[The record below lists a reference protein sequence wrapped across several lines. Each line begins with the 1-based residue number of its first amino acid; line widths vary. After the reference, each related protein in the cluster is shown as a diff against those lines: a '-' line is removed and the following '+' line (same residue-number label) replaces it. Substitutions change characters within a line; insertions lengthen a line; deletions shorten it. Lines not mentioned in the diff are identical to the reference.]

1 MLLSPDESVYR
12 SAEARPSS
20 LHRHR
25 RKLLASPRWL
35 LLFGGYGLYAW
46 GTGPRRPPGTS
57 NGEKAKRRT
66 MVRRQTHRSRPFWI
80 VAASAVVVDLYGV
93 AG

>member
-12 SAEARPSS
+12 SAEVRPSS
-20 LHRHR
+20 LRRHR
-25 RKLLASPRWL
+25 RKLLASPLWL
-35 LLFGGYGLYAW
+35 LLLGGYGLYAW
-46 GTGPRRPPGTS
+46 GPDPRPPGTS